1 MMSAPVSRTVSGF
14 IAFTVAAVP
23 TGMKAGVRIS
33 PRGIRIVPVRAAP
46 SLAAMVKA
54 GEDFLVYD
62 AKTGED
68 ITRSVLAQIIFEQE
82 NKAGQNLLPT
92 TFLRQLIRFYG
103 DSMQMVVPKYLE
115 QSIDT
120 LTREQEKFRRQLT
133 DTFSG
138 TPFAPLEEHVRR
150 NMELFQQT
158 FSMFKPF
165 TPSRGGAPD
174 TVKMP
179 EPSPDDGNIDDL
191 RKQMKEMQ
199 ERLERMSK
207 EPKKEE

>member
-1 MMSAPVSRTVSGF
+1 MAKSDQ
-14 IAFTVAAVP
+14 P
-23 TGMKAGVRIS
+23 TTIKKYANRRLYNTGTSTYVTLED
-33 PRGIRIVPVRAAP
+33 
-46 SLAAMVKA
+46 LASMVKQ

-62 AKTGED
+62 AKTGDD

-115 QSIDT
+115 QSIET
-120 LTREQEKFRRQLT
+120 LTKEQQKFREQLT
-133 DTFSG
+133 STLSG
-138 TPFAPLEEHVRR
+138 TPFAPLEEQVRR

-165 TPSRGGAPD
+165 AGPATKSESEQTASSEATTQD
-174 TVKMP
+174 
-179 EPSPDDGNIDDL
+179 EGNIDDL
-191 RKQMKEMQ
+191 RKQMKDMQ
-199 ERLERMSK
+199 DRLDRLS
-207 EPKKEE
+207 KKEE

>member
-1 MMSAPVSRTVSGF
+1 MAKSDQ
-14 IAFTVAAVP
+14 P
-23 TGMKAGVRIS
+23 TTIKKYANRRLYNTGTSTYVTLED
-33 PRGIRIVPVRAAP
+33 
-46 SLAAMVKA
+46 LAAMVKE

-103 DSMQMVVPKYLE
+103 DSMQMVVPRYLE

-120 LTREQEKFRRQLT
+120 LTREQEKFRKQIA

-165 TPSRGGAPD
+165 VPPRATNE
-174 TVKMP
+174 TEKLP
-179 EPSPDDGNIDDL
+179 EPPPNGDNIDDL
-191 RKQMKEMQ
+191 RRQMKEMQ
-199 ERLERMSK
+199 DRLDRMSK
-207 EPKKEE
+207 EPKKDE

>member
-1 MMSAPVSRTVSGF
+1 MAKSEH
-14 IAFTVAAVP
+14 P
-23 TGMKAGVRIS
+23 TTIKKYANRRLYNTGTSTYVTLED
-33 PRGIRIVPVRAAP
+33 
-46 SLAAMVKA
+46 LAAMVKE

-62 AKTGED
+62 AKTGDD

-115 QSIDT
+115 QSIET
-120 LTREQEKFRRQLT
+120 LTKEQEKFRKQIASTL
-133 DTFSG
+133 SG
-138 TPFAPLEEHVRR
+138 TPFAPLEEQVRR

-165 TPSRGGAPD
+165 APPRTGTATPEPEKVPEPAPD
-174 TVKMP
+174 
-179 EPSPDDGNIDDL
+179 ENNIDDL
-191 RKQMKEMQ
+191 RRQMKEMQ
-199 ERLERMSK
+199 ERLEQMSR
-207 EPKKEE
+207 ETTTTTKKEE